1 MCGRFTFEHE
11 WSAFF
16 DLYNLPWVSERGR
29 NTAARFNIAP
39 TQQVLVV
46 HNDAEGRQIAE
57 EARWWLVPFWAK
69 EMPKAAMFNAR
80 IETVDT
86 APAFREALK
95 SKRCLIPASAFY
107 EWTLNREDGKKDPWH
122 IHLPGDLPFSFAGL
136 WARNDRLG
144 VTSCTIVT
152 MPAGDPMKTLH
163 DRQPVILDPG
173 AYEEWLDPST
183 SGPKAK
189 ELLQDNLDDQLEFHR
204 VSRDVN
210 SSKFEGKPLPEENSL

>member
-11 WSAFF
+11 WPAFI
-16 DLYNLPWVSERGR
+16 DLYDLPWDVERGR

-39 TQQVLVV
+39 TQSVLMVR
-46 HNDAEGRQIAE
+46 NDVGGRQIAE

-86 APAFREALK
+86 APAFREAFK

-107 EWTLNREDGKKDPWH
+107 EWTVSQSDGKKDPWH
-122 IHLPGDLPFSFAGL
+122 IHLPGETPFSFAGI
-136 WARNDRLG
+136 WAHNGALG
-144 VTSCTIVT
+144 VTSCSIVT
-152 MPAGDPMKTLH
+152 MPAGDPMSKLH
-163 DRQPVILDPG
+163 DRQPIILDPA
-173 AYEEWLDPST
+173 AYKEWLDVGTAPMR
-183 SGPKAK
+183 AK
-189 ELLQDNLDDQLEFHR
+189 ELLKENMDDKLEFHR

-210 SSKFEGKPLPEENSL
+210 SSRFEGKPEVNPL